1 LQRIIALEKSSQEH
15 LNKINLLQARVDTL
29 EEDKALLEGTAHK
42 LQEKTKPLTKEK
54 KGSFSSFGLVVVA
67 SSFFVF
73 YAYYCLV
80 FSRS

>member
-1 LQRIIALEKSSQEH
+1 MK
-15 LNKINLLQARVDTL
+15 KIDLLRARVDTL
-29 EEDKALLEGTAHK
+29 EEDNSVLQEKVHK

-80 FSRS
+80 FSQS